1 MSLKDCYNF
10 EDFRKLAKKKLP
22 SPIFH
27 YIDGGS
33 DDESTLRRN
42 TDSFNDCDLV
52 PNVLASV
59 GKPDLST
66 TLFGRKIDMPIFLS
80 PAAMQRLYH
89 PDGDRASAR
98 AAEKFNT
105 FYSMSS
111 MGNNTIEEVANISG
125 GPKLFQLYVHKD
137 RSISD
142 DLIDRS
148 RRSGFDAMCLTVDTL
163 VAGNREKD
171 HRTGFTTPPKLTLES
186 LMSFAMRPQWVF
198 NYLTGKKF
206 ELANVK
212 KKTDKGTNIAKSV
225 IEYINEQYDPA
236 MGWKDAEYC
245 AKKWNGPF
253 ALKGVMSVED
263 AKRAIDIGCTA
274 IMISN
279 HGGRQLDGSR
289 SPFDQIKAISDAV
302 GDKLEIILD
311 GGVRRGTHVLKAIAA
326 GAKACSFGKMFLF
339 SLAAGGQKGVE
350 HLLQNMH
357 DEINKL
363 YNQDIDPERII
374 IMPGGKPT
382 MSYAIQCFGEPGVEI
397 IHPTP
402 AFPIYESMINFTG
415 AKPVP
420 YDLTEDKDLKFN
432 PEKILS
438 LITDKTKLL
447 VLINPNNPTGSFV
460 DKSDIDVLDGPD
472 DSINEM
478 MRKFTIRRKLIHEG
492 LNNLPGVECSLPG
505 GAFYAFPKVIGTGMN
520 GAEFAKKCMHEAGVA
535 IVPGTAFG
543 KTAQDYV
550 RFSFAASS
558 DNISQALEKI
568 KKMLG

>member
-1 MSLKDCYNF
+1 MNLNDCHNF
-10 EDFRKLAKKKLP
+10 DDFRKLAKKKLP

-27 YIDGGS
+27 YIDGGA

-42 TDSFNDCDLV
+42 TESFNDCDLV
-52 PNVLASV
+52 PNILASV

-111 MGNNTIEEVANISG
+111 MGNNTIEEVSNISS

-142 DLIDRS
+142 DLIERS

-171 HRTGFTTPPKLTLES
+171 HRTGFTTPPKLTLGS
-186 LMSFAMRPQWVF
+186 LMSFAMRPRWVF

-206 ELANVK
+206 ELSNVK

-263 AKRAIDIGCTA
+263 AKKAIDIGCTA

-289 SPFDQIKAISDAV
+289 SPFDQLAEIVDAV
-302 GDKLEIILD
+302 GDKIDVICE
-311 GGVRRGTHVLKAIAA
+311 GGIRRGTHVLKALSL
-326 GAKACSFGKMFLF
+326 GAKACSGGRMYLYA
-339 SLAAGGQKGVE
+339 LAAGGQKGVE
-350 HLLQNMH
+350 KSLSNLRN
-357 DEINKL
+357 EIERDMKL
-363 YNQDIDPERII
+363 
-374 IMPGGKPT
+374 M
-382 MSYAIQCFGEPGVEI
+382 GVSNVKE
-397 IHPTP
+397 
-402 AFPIYESMINFTG
+402 
-415 AKPVP
+415 
-420 YDLTEDKDLKFN
+420 LTRKNLKF
-432 PEKILS
+432 
-438 LITDKTKLL
+438 
-447 VLINPNNPTGSFV
+447 
-460 DKSDIDVLDGPD
+460 
-472 DSINEM
+472 
-478 MRKFTIRRKLIHEG
+478 R
-492 LNNLPGVECSLPG
+492 
-505 GAFYAFPKVIGTGMN
+505 
-520 GAEFAKKCMHEAGVA
+520 
-535 IVPGTAFG
+535 
-543 KTAQDYV
+543 
-550 RFSFAASS
+550 
-558 DNISQALEKI
+558 
-568 KKMLG
+568 